1 MAFTYSDNPSST
13 GTAAQKR
20 DAVRF
25 LIQDTDTTNGK
36 VTDAQIAWALAEEP
50 NVYGAAARCC
60 EALANKHGNISSRSV
75 GDTSI
80 SYDHQAYATLATTL
94 RVKAR
99 SGLETPYCGGLSQG
113 DKHTT
118 ESDTDRVEPDFKRGL
133 FEFLGTAQPGAVSGD
148 HET

>member
-36 VTDAQIAWALAEEP
+36 VTDAQIAWALGEEP

-75 GDTSI
+75 GDSSGLAGASGAITVPISRPSI
-80 SYDHQAYATLATTL
+80 TAPGSRRA
-94 RVKAR
+94 KAR
-99 SGLETPYCGGLSQG
+99 WKSRNTSRTG
-113 DKHTT
+113 
-118 ESDTDRVEPDFKRGL
+118 V
-133 FEFLGTAQPGAVSGD
+133 
-148 HET
+148 